1 MDAYLRLLRPL
12 LFRLDPETV
21 HNVAI
26 WAIARG
32 LIKGKLLR
40 DPRLATSA
48 FGCSFVNPLGLAAGV
63 DKTGACVQRWSG
75 MGFGFAEIGT
85 FTALS
90 QPGNPRPRLFRL
102 PDEKA
107 ILNRMGFNNPG
118 SEAAAVAIRSQQR
131 DYPLGINLG
140 KSKVTE
146 LADAPADYA
155 QSYGRLAPLADY
167 VVVNVSSPNTPGLR
181 DLQAADQLREILVA
195 ILSVGAPKPLFV
207 KLAPDLALDDLH
219 RIAELGSDLG
229 VTGYIATNTTIDYA
243 RVREKIEG
251 PGGLSGLPVRALS
264 NGVLAELSR
273 VCPAET
279 VLIGV
284 GGVFDGQDLWDKFS
298 RGAALVQTYTGWV
311 YGGPL
316 MPYRALLG
324 LLALMNDR
332 GVKKLSD
339 IPRVK
344 NA

>member
-32 LIKGKLLR
+32 LIKGKLRR

-181 DLQAADQLREILVA
+181 TLQQADSLRAL
-195 ILSVGAPKPLFV
+195 LSTLMEVTENKKPLLLKV
-207 KLAPDLALDDLH
+207 APDLADEDL
-219 RIAELGSDLG
+219 
-229 VTGYIATNTTIDYA
+229 VTAA
-243 RVREKIEG
+243 FVVREVG
-251 PGGLSGLPVRALS
+251 RAS
-264 NGVLAELSR
+264 I
-273 VCPAET
+273 VCA
-279 VLIGV
+279 
-284 GGVFDGQDLWDKFS
+284 
-298 RGAALVQTYTGWV
+298 
-311 YGGPL
+311 
-316 MPYRALLG
+316 
-324 LLALMNDR
+324 DR
-332 GVKKLSD
+332 
-339 IPRVK
+339 
-344 NA
+344 